1 MHLRRLVTRPRLRS
15 ILTAFALYAIDAALI
30 GYFGVNA
37 YTGNL
42 GLRAR
47 QDIDARIAELTRER
61 DQLRTEREQWQ
72 HKVELLKADR
82 LDPDLLEERARV
94 LVTYANPRDAIMLVR
109 KP

>member
-1 MHLRRLVTRPRLRS
+1 MVTRPRLRS
-15 ILTAFALYAIDAALI
+15 ILTALTLYAIAAALI

-47 QDIDARIAELTRER
+47 QDIDAQMAELVAER
-61 DQLRTEREQWQ
+61 DRLRADREQWQ
-72 HKVELLKADR
+72 HKVGLLKPDR
-82 LDPDLLEERARV
+82 LDPDLLDERARV
-94 LVTYANPRDAIMLVR
+94 LLNYADPRDSIMLVR

>member
-1 MHLRRLVTRPRLRS
+1 MVTRQRLRS
-15 ILTAFALYAIDAALI
+15 ILTAFGLYAIAAALI

-47 QDIDARIAELTRER
+47 QDIDARIAELTHER
-61 DQLRTEREQWQ
+61 DQARGERQQWQ
-72 HKVELLKADR
+72 HKVDLLKSDR
-82 LDPDLLEERARV
+82 IDPDLLEERARV
-94 LVTYANPRDAIMLVR
+94 LLNYVDPRDAVMLVR